1 MIRASIQRVLLQAIS
16 RANGQ
21 ISAAD
26 VRTAQMIAT
35 NVHLDSG
42 SLVVGKVRFLTEDPT
57 FTDLI
62 QFAVD
67 KALAD
72 SAGINELF
80 AAHLF
85 KNVSEVV
92 SMGTVSDIA
101 TKDFGKGLIEAPSI
115 AEALAYDLD
124 KQLVDAGVATD
135 VAAKAFSRPVTD
147 SFASSDAYVNAFGKN
162 PSDTPVIS
170 DAQVFVVGKAL
181 SDTTGITEDFQ
192 RVMAYSRSF
201 SDSIVVADSIS
212 PNVVQGLNQIPQNS
226 AGVADVA
233 AIGFNKPFSE
243 SPTTTDSYV
252 ASFFKAL
259 TETPGI
265 SEQAIRSL
273 GLVKSDA
280 AEGTDSALILLEKNL
295 GSGISTGD
303 TADASENVSFAVSLV
318 KVEAPSVSETI
329 AKSFSKAISDTADI
343 SESASFAEGVI
354 TSNTADASDSTAFSF
369 NSVKTNTFDAAD
381 AYAAAF
387 SKNLEDPANGSDS
400 GVLLA
405 QGYVSSTDYFSDDF
419 VGVKRTLT

>member
-21 ISAAD
+21 ITAGD
-26 VRTAQMIAT
+26 VRAAQMIAT

-72 SAGINELF
+72 SAGASELF
-80 AAHLF
+80 TAHLF

-101 TKDFGKGLIEAPSI
+101 TRDFGKGLIEAPSA
-115 AEALAYDLD
+115 AELLAYGLD
-124 KQLVDAGVATD
+124 KQLVDAGSATD
-135 VAAKAFSRPVTD
+135 VAAKAVSRPVTD
-147 SFASSDAYVNAFGKN
+147 SFTSSDAYVNAFGKN
-162 PSDTPVIS
+162 PSETPAVT

-181 SDTTGITEDFQ
+181 SDSTGISEVFQ
-192 RVMAYSRSF
+192 RVVTYNRSF
-201 SDSIVVADSIS
+201 SDSVVATDLIS
-212 PNVVQGLNQIPQNS
+212 TNVTQGLNQFPQNS
-226 AGVADVA
+226 AGATDVA
-233 AIGFNKPFSE
+233 AIGFSKPLSE
-243 SPTTTDSYV
+243 SPTATDNYAAAFS
-252 ASFFKAL
+252 KPL

-265 SEQAIRSL
+265 AEQAIRSVS
-273 GLVKSDA
+273 LVKSDTA
-280 AEGTDSALILLEKNL
+280 DGTDSALILLEKNL
-295 GSGISTGD
+295 GAGISTGD
-303 TADASENVSFAVSLV
+303 TADASENVALAVSLV
-318 KVEAPSVSETI
+318 KVETPSVAETL

-343 SESASFAEGVI
+343 SESASLTEGVI
-354 TSNTADASDSTAFSF
+354 TSNTADATDSTAFSF

-381 AYAAAF
+381 AYVAAF
-387 SKNLEDPANGSDS
+387 SKNLEDPANSSDT

-419 VGVKRTLT
+419 VGVKRTFT

>member
-42 SLVVGKVRFLTEDPT
+42 SLVVGKVRYLTEDPL
-57 FTDLI
+57 FIDLI

-92 SMGTVSDIA
+92 SMGTVSDIV
-101 TKDFGKGLIEAPSI
+101 TKDVGKGLIDVPSA
-115 AEALAYDLD
+115 AELLTYGFD
-124 KQLVDAGVATD
+124 KRLVDAGVVAD

-147 SFASSDAYVNAFGKN
+147 SFSSSDAYTNAFGKN
-162 PSDTPVIS
+162 PSETPAVT

-181 SDTTGITEDFQ
+181 SDVTGITEDFQ

-201 SDSIVVADSIS
+201 SDSIVVTDSIS

-233 AIGFNKPFSE
+233 AIGFSKPLSE
-243 SPTTTDSYV
+243 SPTATDISSYNFGKTLSESPSV
-252 ASFFKAL
+252 SELLAKS
-259 TETPGI
+259 I
-265 SEQAIRSL
+265 SS
-273 GLVKSDA
+273 GKSDT

-303 TADASENVSFAVSLV
+303 TADASESISLAVSLV

-343 SESASFAEGVI
+343 SESASFSEGVI

-369 NSVKTNTFDAAD
+369 SSIKTNTFDAAD

-387 SKNLEDPANGSDS
+387 SKNLEDPANSSDS

-405 QGYVSSTDYFSDDF
+405 QSYVSSTDYFSDDF

>member
-26 VRTAQMIAT
+26 VRTAQMVAT

-42 SLVVGKVRFLTEDPT
+42 SLLVGKVRFLTEDPT

-115 AEALAYDLD
+115 AEVLAYDFD

-147 SFASSDAYVNAFGKN
+147 SFASFDAYVNAFGKN

-170 DAQVFVVGKAL
+170 DAQVFVVGKPL
-181 SDTTGITEDFQ
+181 SDTAGITEDFQ

-201 SDSIVVADSIS
+201 SESIVVTDSITPS
-212 PNVVQGLNQIPQNS
+212 VTQGLNQIPQNS

-265 SEQAIRSL
+265 AEQAIKSVS
-273 GLVKSDA
+273 LVKSDTA
-280 AEGTDSALILLEKNL
+280 DGTDSALILLQKNL

-303 TADASENVSFAVSLV
+303 TADASESISLAVSLV

-343 SESASFAEGVI
+343 SESTSFAEGVI

-369 NSVKTNTFDAAD
+369 SSIKTNTFDAAD

-387 SKNLEDPANGSDS
+387 SKNLEDPANSSDS

-405 QGYVSSTDYFSDDF
+405 QSYVSSTDYFSDDF